1 MTYSTVLCVQMLL
14 YDVKG
19 RLNGV
24 NLITYVLDATYR
36 TLQGILLVD
45 LNVLGQQFL
54 HEPSS
59 GMTKGFE
66 GTMVQF
72 FLCSNPIIVTQV
84 VIMKPTHRTYLG
96 FDVQP
101 APSL

>member
-1 MTYSTVLCVQMLL
+1 MNAYSTVLRVYMLL
-14 YDVKG
+14 HDVKG

-59 GMTKGFE
+59 GMTKKGFE
-66 GTMVQF
+66 GTMVQ
-72 FLCSNPIIVTQV
+72 CSCALT
-84 VIMKPTHRTYLG
+84 T
-96 FDVQP
+96 
-101 APSL
+101 SLLHKS

>member
-1 MTYSTVLCVQMLL
+1 MLL
-14 YDVKG
+14 YGVKG

-24 NLITYVLDATYR
+24 NLITYVLDATYK

-45 LNVLGQQFL
+45 LNVLGQHFL

-66 GTMVQF
+66 GNMVQ
-72 FLCSNPIIVTQV
+72 CSCALT
-84 VIMKPTHRTYLG
+84 
-96 FDVQP
+96 
-101 APSL
+101 PSLLNKS